1 MKKNF
6 TFMTKQGW
14 MFAVP
19 FFLFSVYYT
28 MSKAHFAHWKSIRVM
43 FHLIDFTH
51 LISAIGY
58 AAVVFAFY
66 LLCALIPS
74 RRIIAVPS
82 IITIM
87 LAAQQLTL
95 AYFTFPIGDVIG
107 GLVLLIATVVIA
119 GMALIYAKIALAVID
134 GIGASSKGNYLTA
147 WLREI
152 KLAVVANWKFLVID
166 VLIYVVINASIVMT
180 LTFK

>member
-6 TFMTKQGW
+6 TFMNKPGW
-14 MFAVP
+14 IFAGL

-28 MSKAHFAHWKSIRVM
+28 MSKAHFSQWKSIRVM
-43 FHLIDFTH
+43 MHLIDGTH
-51 LISAIGY
+51 LISACGY
-58 AAVVFAFY
+58 AAVMLCFY

-74 RRIIAVPS
+74 RRIIVVPS

-87 LAAQQLTL
+87 LAAQQFTL
-95 AYFTFPIGDVIG
+95 AYYTFPIGDVIG

-134 GIGASSKGNYLTA
+134 GIGSNNRGNYLTA
-147 WLREI
+147 WGREI
-152 KLAVVANWKFLVID
+152 KTALVANWKFLIVD
-166 VLIYVVINASIVMT
+166 VLLYVILMHP
-180 LTFK
+180 L